1 MRYHLAPTSI
11 CIKYSLY
18 VNYLFLLNIISSV
31 IVFFCYKNNNNNNN
45 KKKNKI
51 KKKKKEKKKKEEE
64 EVPFDSAVHKVRP
77 RQ

>member
-1 MRYHLAPTSI
+1 VI
-11 CIKYSLY
+11 SLSTHEY
-18 VNYLFLLNIISSV
+18 MYKVLTLCELFISSQYKIECDSIFFV
-31 IVFFCYKNNNNNNN
+31 IKLIIIIEKN
-45 KKKNKI
+45 KNKI